1 MADTTPAAPVAAPAP
16 APAAPAKTAT
26 PPLPAAQVASVSTTP
41 KANPEVPAHPGFQNK
56 GETIES
62 LMKKHAKEAFAPENT
77 GGKELIV
84 TPVEKKEPVKAEAA
98 PAEKPKV
105 PAEKPKTEA
114 PAAPVEADP
123 LAGIEPPEGA
133 SEKTV
138 KDWKAFR
145 EKASEEIN
153 RVKNERASIAA
164 ELATYKKASPADAA
178 DIAKLKADYQA
189 ANDRLAVLDLSAHPD
204 FHRQYTDPKNKA
216 LAAADELAK
225 DYQVPN
231 SGEMKALLD
240 LPRPEFAKR
249 LSEMAKDMP
258 SFDQSKFFTSM
269 DEARRLQQ
277 EERGALSKA
286 GELRQQLQA
295 KAAQEE
301 RKAFEESRSELST
314 RVPALVIPDGASE
327 ERAAEITKFNVAREA
342 ALAQAEKF
350 TFGKAT
356 PREVADIATRAA
368 ALELVAT
375 HVLPMTQRDLA
386 QANSLIKELTGK
398 LEAINSKKSAPSFS
412 GDQAPVAKDPS
423 KMTFHDAMEEAKR
436 KG

>member
-1 MADTTPAAPVAAPAP
+1 MADTTPAVPVAAPAP
-16 APAAPAKTAT
+16 APSKPVT
-26 PPLPAAQVASVSTTP
+26 PPLPPAQAASVSTTP
-41 KANPEVPAHPGFQNK
+41 KPNPEVPAAPGFKNK

-62 LMKKHAKEAFAPENT
+62 LMKKTAREAFSPENT

-84 TPVEKKEPVKAEAA
+84 TPVEPKKEPVKAEA
-98 PAEKPKV
+98 PPVEKPKV
-105 PAEKPKTEA
+105 PAEKPKAEA
-114 PAAPVEADP
+114 PAAPVETDP

-145 EKASEEIN
+145 EKAAEEIN

-164 ELATYKKASPADAA
+164 ELATYKKAAPADTA
-178 DIAKLKADYQA
+178 DIAKLQADFKA
-189 ANDRLAVLDLSAHPD
+189 ANDRLAVLDLQSHPD
-204 FHRQYTDPKNKA
+204 FSRQYIEPKAKA
-216 LAAADELAK
+216 LETAK
-225 DYQVPN
+225 
-231 SGEMKALLD
+231 MLLTD
-240 LPRPEFAKR
+240 NAVEGARDPSTLLNLPRAEFSKAVSDMVAKMPDFDKGDFVANMREAYR
-249 LSEMAKDMP
+249 LHG
-258 SFDQSKFFTSM
+258 
-269 DEARRLQQ
+269 
-277 EERGALSKA
+277 EEKGALSKA
-286 GELRQQLQA
+286 AELRQQLQA

-314 RVPALVIPDGASE
+314 RVPALVIPEGASE

-412 GDQAPVAKDPS
+412 GDQAPVQKDTS
-423 KMTFHDAMEEAKR
+423 KMTFHDVMEEAKR